1 MTELRRFARFQ
12 LVVSA
17 LTALAVL
24 MILAITGNVM
34 ASIAGFSVL
43 ALTGIRG
50 LASSRRKTSP
60 IRDERDQ
67 AIQRR
72 AVSAGYSALWLFLI
86 VWGVYT
92 PLKFM
97 DESQVPISYVAPVVC
112 GGWWLVITVRA
123 VSVLV
128 LDSRG
133 S

>member
-1 MTELRRFARFQ
+1 MTEFRRFARFQ

-34 ASIAGFSVL
+34 ASLAGFSVL
-43 ALTGIRG
+43 ALPGFRG
-50 LASSRRKTSP
+50 LSFSRRQTSP

-67 AIQRR
+67 SMERR
-72 AVSAGYSALWLFLI
+72 AVSLGYSALWLFLI
-86 VWGVYT
+86 VWGVAI
-92 PLKFM
+92 PLTFM
-97 DESQVPISYVAPVVC
+97 EESRVPMIYVAPVVWV
-112 GGWWLVITVRA
+112 GWWLMITVRSVA
-123 VSVLV
+123 VLV